1 MKKLTLIIVL
11 FVFISCSSD
20 PEPLRY
26 GKDICYS
33 CKMTLVDRKFG
44 AEIVTKKGKVY
55 KFDDLNCMVG
65 FYNSDYEVHENMEH
79 ILVIDFA
86 HPGTLIDV
94 QQAFFVKT
102 SEIRTPM
109 AGGIAA
115 FSNKED
121 QANQNEKW
129 KGTLLEW
136 PDVIAEFK

>member
-1 MKKLTLIIVL
+1 MKKLTLIVIL
-11 FVFISCSSD
+11 FVFVSCSSD

-33 CKMTLVDRKFG
+33 CKMTLVDEKFG
-44 AEIVTKKGKVY
+44 AEIVTKKGKFY

-65 FYNSDYEVHENMEH
+65 FYNSNYEAHESMEH
-79 ILVIDFA
+79 ILVIDFT
-86 HPGTLIDV
+86 HPGMLIDV

-115 FSNKED
+115 FDNKED
-121 QANQNEKW
+121 QATQNEKW
-129 KGTLLEW
+129 KGTLLAW
-136 PDVIAEFK
+136 ADVVAEFK